1 MTDQTESSE
10 NRFKRLFKEHPVG
23 AKAQAKLSGSAPS
36 HNPTALP
43 SRSAFIAAA
52 IAAAQANAEAIVD
65 QVEREDG
72 VIDVEAIDVPTI
84 GLPPADVAL
93 PPAVAPKS
101 KPANPLAP
109 KTRTKLDPDPKRG
122 RGRPSNGKRSNQGWA
137 SRTFYIRK
145 ATDDRLQQAIF
156 SLRRSGIEVD
166 KSQLADALLN
176 AWAAV
181 ELGEVEDFHIGEM
194 LEKPAKPADD

>member
-23 AKAQAKLSGSAPS
+23 AKAKAKLPGSAPS
-36 HNPTALP
+36 ALP

-72 VIDVEAIDVPTI
+72 VIDVEAIDVATI
-84 GLPPADVAL
+84 AL
-93 PPAVAPKS
+93 PPAIAPKS

-194 LEKPAKPADD
+194 LEKPAKPDDN

>member
-23 AKAQAKLSGSAPS
+23 AKAKAKLPGSAPS
-36 HNPTALP
+36 ALP

-72 VIDVEAIDVPTI
+72 VIDVEAIDVATI
-84 GLPPADVAL
+84 AL
-93 PPAVAPKS
+93 PPAIAPKS

-122 RGRPSNGKRSNQGWA
+122 RGRPSNGKRSNRGWV

-145 ATDDRLQQAIF
+145 ETDDRLQRAIF

-194 LEKPAKPADD
+194 LEKPAKPDDD

>member
-23 AKAQAKLSGSAPS
+23 AKAKAKLPGSAPS
-36 HNPTALP
+36 ALP

-72 VIDVEAIDVPTI
+72 VIDVEAIDVATI
-84 GLPPADVAL
+84 AL
-93 PPAVAPKS
+93 PPAIAPKS

-145 ATDDRLQQAIF
+145 ATDDRLQSAIF

-194 LEKPAKPADD
+194 LEKPAKPDDN

>member
-1 MTDQTESSE
+1 MTDSTESSG
-10 NRFKRLFKEHPVG
+10 NRFKRLFQEHPVG
-23 AKAQAKLSGSAPS
+23 AKAKSKLPGRAPK
-36 HNPTALP
+36 TLP
-43 SRSAFIAAA
+43 SQSAFIAAA
-52 IAAAQANAEAIVD
+52 IAAAQANAGAID
-65 QVEREDG
+65 ADCADG
-72 VIDVEAIDVPTI
+72 VIDVEAIDIAPI
-84 GLPPADVAL
+84 GLPPAAGVPAAL
-93 PPAVAPKS
+93 PPAIAPKS

-109 KTRTKLDPDPKRG
+109 KAKTVLDPDVKRG
-122 RGRPSNGKRSNQGWA
+122 RGRPSNGKRSTRGWL

-145 ATDDRLQQAIF
+145 TTDDRLQQAIF

-194 LEKPAKPADD
+194 LAKPTQPDDN

>member
-23 AKAQAKLSGSAPS
+23 AKAKAKLSGSAPKS
-36 HNPTALP
+36 LP
-43 SRSAFIAAA
+43 NRSAFIAAA
-52 IAAAQANAEAIVD
+52 IAAAQAQAEAIVD
-65 QVEREDG
+65 EVERTDG
-72 VIDVEAIDVPTI
+72 VIDVEAIDVATI
-84 GLPPADVAL
+84 SLPPADVAPAAL
-93 PPAVAPKS
+93 PPAIAPKS

-122 RGRPSNGKRSNQGWA
+122 RGRPSNGKRSNRGWV

-145 ATDDRLQQAIF
+145 ETDDRLQRAIF

-194 LEKPAKPADD
+194 LEKPAKPDDD

>member
-1 MTDQTESSE
+1 MTDPTESSE

-23 AKAQAKLSGSAPS
+23 AKAKAKLPS
-36 HNPTALP
+36 SKPSNLP
-43 SRSAFIAAA
+43 GRSAFIAAA

-65 QVEREDG
+65 EVERADG

-84 GLPPADVAL
+84 GLPPATAAPMAL
-93 PPAVAPKS
+93 PPGKS

-109 KTRTKLDPDPKRG
+109 KTKTILDPDKKRG
-122 RGRPSNGKRSNQGWA
+122 RGRPSNGKRSNRGWI

-194 LEKPAKPADD
+194 LEKPAKPDDN

>member
-1 MTDQTESSE
+1 MTDPTESSE
-10 NRFKRLFKEHPVG
+10 NQFKRLFKDHPVG
-23 AKAQAKLSGSAPS
+23 AKAQAKLPGRIPKV
-36 HNPTALP
+36 LP
-43 SRSAFIAAA
+43 SQSAFIAAA
-52 IAAAQANAEAIVD
+52 IAAAQANAAAIDEAAD
-65 QVEREDG
+65 DDG
-72 VIDVEAIDVPTI
+72 NDGIIDVEAVNVEAI
-84 GLPPADVAL
+84 AL
-93 PPAVAPKS
+93 PPGIPTKS
-101 KPANPLAP
+101 KPATPLTP

-122 RGRPSNGKRSNQGWA
+122 RGRPSTGKRSTRGWL

-145 ATDDRLQQAIF
+145 VTDDRLQQAIF

-194 LEKPAKPADD
+194 LEKPTQPDDN

>member
-1 MTDQTESSE
+1 MTDPTESSE

-23 AKAQAKLSGSAPS
+23 AKAKSKLPGRAP
-36 HNPTALP
+36 NALP
-43 SRSAFIAAA
+43 SQSAFITAA
-52 IAAAQANAEAIVD
+52 IAAAQANADAIAAASEAT
-65 QVEREDG
+65 DG
-72 VIDVEAIDVPTI
+72 VIDVEAINV
-84 GLPPADVAL
+84 AQVAL
-93 PPAVAPKS
+93 PPASPAKS

-109 KTRTKLDPDPKRG
+109 KTKTIRDPDKKRG
-122 RGRPSNGKRSNQGWA
+122 RGRPSNGKRSNRGWI

-194 LEKPAKPADD
+194 LEKPAKSDDN